1 MCGIT
6 AMLGQPDSEVLKGM
20 VELLGHR
27 GPDGNGIWNDDE
39 CGLGHSRLAIVDIDG
54 SKQPMGSDDGRVLV
68 VNGEIYNH
76 QSIRS
81 SMRDYSWRTKGDSES
96 ILALHSRF
104 PDWVSRLDGIFAIC
118 LWDPNAKELTLARD
132 PLGVKPLLRTIVD
145 DTLLVASE
153 AKAFRAHEE
162 YTPAMDIEA
171 LKTRIAFEYP
181 LDDTSLFVDV
191 EQVSPGTYEV
201 WGIDD
206 GKAVLRERNKYK
218 HWKLEPDEE
227 WNDPQGLLDSLTRS
241 IADRLMSDVPVGV
254 VLSGG
259 LDSALVAALGHQA
272 AELAGQPVPEC
283 WTVAEDEDNPDWLAA
298 ELVTSQ
304 LDLVH
309 HQRILEADSFHSA
322 VPDMCWHG
330 EDLDV
335 TVMFFQPLFQTMA
348 KDVTVGLCGQ
358 GADELHAGYP
368 RYRDLEEHR
377 NLIAGRL
384 NKMGIEHDL
393 NGFETLQ
400 SSLQFE
406 LDHGQLSN
414 FQLRLVDR
422 HSMAHG
428 LEVRVPF
435 LGAEHVEASRKLPMD
450 ERLPKNG
457 VWGQEKHALRKAA
470 KLSPL
475 PDEVVMRP
483 KLPAGRATAPKMLED
498 FLEQMM
504 PRANELMDRYTSL
517 AKGLQDQPEIALGL
531 GLFESMHIIDRGLG
545 RKNLSIEG
553 LIDEIL

>member
-1 MCGIT
+1 
-6 AMLGQPDSEVLKGM
+6 MLGQPDALILKAM

-27 GPDGNGIWNDDE
+27 GPDGSGIWNDDD
-39 CGLGHSRLAIVDIDG
+39 CGLGHSRLAIVDIKG
-54 SKQPMGSDDGRVLV
+54 SKQPMVSDEGRVLV

-76 QSIRS
+76 QQFRSSIRDF
-81 SMRDYSWRTKGDSES
+81 RWRTKGDSEA
-96 ILALHSRF
+96 ILALHSRY
-104 PDWVSRLDGIFAIC
+104 PDWVSRLDGIFAIS
-118 LWDPNAKELTLARD
+118 LWDPIRKELTLARD

-145 DTLLVASE
+145 GTLLVASE
-153 AKAFRAHEE
+153 AKAFRAHEGHL
-162 YTPAMDIEA
+162 PAMDISA
-171 LKTRIAFEYP
+171 MKTRIAFEYP
-181 LDDTSLFVDV
+181 LDDSSLFKDV
-191 EQVSPGTYEV
+191 EQVSPGTYEI
-201 WGIDD
+201 WGLDE
-206 GKAVLRERNKYK
+206 GRAVLLERHRYK
-218 HWKLEPDEE
+218 HWRLAPDEN

-272 AELAGQPVPEC
+272 AELAEQPVPEC

-298 ELVTSQ
+298 ELVTSE
-304 LDLVH
+304 LDLIH
-309 HQRILEADSFHSA
+309 HQRILEPDSFCSA

-348 KDVTVGLCGQ
+348 REVTVGLCGQ

-368 RYRDLEEHR
+368 RYRDLEEHQ
-377 NLIAGRL
+377 NLISNRL
-384 NKMGIEHDL
+384 NKMGIEYDL
-393 NGFETLQ
+393 SSFNSLQ

-435 LGAEHVEASRKLPMD
+435 LGADHVEASRHLPMD
-450 ERLPKNG
+450 ERLPKNAI
-457 VWGQEKHALRKAA
+457 WGQEKQALRKAA

-483 KLPAGRATAPKMLED
+483 KLPAGRATAPKMLDD

-504 PRANELMDRYTSL
+504 PRAKELMKRYPSL
-517 AKGLQDQPEIALGL
+517 AKGLEEQPEIALGL
-531 GLFESMHIIDRGLG
+531 GLFESMHIINRGLG
-545 RKNLSIEG
+545 RNNKSVEE